1 MSAVRTYSFLPN
13 SGLEA
18 VQDRES
24 LLKENKNRWVMFPV
38 EYDTFWAMYKEVEN
52 NFWAAEDFI
61 FSEDKSSLDSLTAPL
76 LDCLNRL
83 LSYHVMLDNSFFCRP
98 ADITLDLLSDVQ
110 AAEARAFYGF
120 QLTDENIHSETV
132 GSMFQNLGRGL
143 DMLSGSDK
151 ISWLQTLCK
160 GSRSFFRRIL
170 LCVISKLLFSCS
182 FSVLRDFLVKD
193 RHVPTHTSALDAMKT
208 DRHIHVRFAH
218 CVFLLLE
225 YKMLESE
232 VFDLVR
238 EATRLEFE
246 FCCNALPLDFMD
258 LSKDHLQAYIEHS
271 ANNVLSVSGYKP
283 LFNPDYDVDWLSPPR
298 VDLSIQKQQQS
309 KPIQNEVVTTTEIK
323 FDEDF

>member
-1 MSAVRTYSFLPN
+1 MSAVGTSTFLPN

-38 EYDTFWAMYKEVEN
+38 EYDTFWVMYKEVEN

-61 FSEDKSSLDSLTAPL
+61 FSEDKSSLDSLPAPL
-76 LDCLNRL
+76 LDCLNML
-83 LSYHVMLDNSFFCRP
+83 LSYHIMLDSTFFCRP
-98 ADITLDLLSDVQ
+98 ADLTLDLLSDVQ

-132 GSMFQNLGRGL
+132 GSMFQNLGRSL
-143 DMLSGSDK
+143 DRSSGADK

-160 GSRSFFRRIL
+160 GQSSFFRRVL
-170 LCVISKLLFSCS
+170 LCVISKILFSCS
-182 FSVLRDFLVKD
+182 FSILRDFLVKD
-193 RHVPTHTSALDAMKT
+193 RHVPTHTSALDAMKS

-218 CVFLLLE
+218 CVFRLLE

-238 EATRLEFE
+238 EAKRLEFE
-246 FCCNALPLDFMD
+246 FCSKALPLDFMN
-258 LSKDHLQAYIEHS
+258 LSKDHLEAYIEFS
-271 ANNVLSVSGYKP
+271 ANDVLLVSGYKP
-283 LFNPDYDVDWLSPPR
+283 LFNPDYDVEWLNPSR
-298 VDLSIQKQQQS
+298 VDVSIQKHQQK